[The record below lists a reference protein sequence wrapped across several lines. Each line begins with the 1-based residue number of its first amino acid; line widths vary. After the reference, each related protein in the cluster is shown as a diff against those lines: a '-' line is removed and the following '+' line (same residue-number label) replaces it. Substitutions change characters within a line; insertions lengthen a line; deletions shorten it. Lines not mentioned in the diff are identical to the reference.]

1 MSFGMII
8 LNQSI
13 DAMQNY
19 TTWIHIVHI
28 KTEAVYEDIKMM
40 LKKYL
45 KIKSDW
51 NNER

>member
-1 MSFGMII
+1 MII

-28 KTEAVYEDIKMM
+28 KTEAVYEDIKNDVEKIIEN
-40 LKKYL
+40 KKWL
-45 KIKSDW
+45 
-51 NNER
+51 E

>member
-28 KTEAVYEDIKMM
+28 KTEAVYEDIKNDFEKIFEN
-40 LKKYL
+40 KKWL
-45 KIKSDW
+45 
-51 NNER
+51 E